1 MMTILHLPMQ
11 EVEFRV
17 ARELLVEFALV
28 SQQPRKKS
36 ARSEITLDELSDLY
50 RSEAEEELREQEAAE
65 RRERLAVAAAAN
77 KRLFEKDLTIPD
89 TVTVNGTGLENSSTK
104 IVSSK
109 TPQNLQQSTCTVK
122 TDTSSTSSSIQ
133 TKLGLANDDIR
144 LRKPNGNGKKINRLS
159 LMSDIELPDYG
170 VQTDLSMD
178 IEKGIFLRKKN
189 SNLTDNESNDSGNNS
204 MNTNG
209 SVGSSNSSHSNSRG
223 KEERLET
230 HIESE
235 NPDDEENNEQEKN
248 NPDSENRSST
258 KIIVSNDHHAGKSSN
273 IKQIQ
278 SKKEGQHSSSTSSSP
293 SKTSSKVLT
302 PAGKIRERNT

>member
-109 TPQNLQQSTCTVK
+109 TPQNLQQSICTVK
-122 TDTSSTSSSIQ
+122 TDTSSTPSSIQ
-133 TKLGLANDDIR
+133 TKLGLANDELR

-170 VQTDLSMD
+170 VQTDLSID

-209 SVGSSNSSHSNSRG
+209 SVGSSNSPHSNSRG
-223 KEERLET
+223 KEDRLET

-235 NPDDEENNEQEKN
+235 IPGEEEDNSQINPIS
-248 NPDSENRSST
+248 DSAKTTST
-258 KIIVSNDHHAGKSSN
+258 KIVVSNERNQISKSSN
-273 IKQIQ
+273 SKQNQ
-278 SKKEGQHSSSTSSSP
+278 NKTSSPLVST
-293 SKTSSKVLT
+293 SKTSSK
-302 PAGKIRERNT
+302 A